1 MWLDPAERAPRRPP
15 WRNVTGDADER
26 FRRDY
31 TPAFLQYLSEGGERG
46 RRAAYELG
54 RRAISERLS
63 ILDLA
68 RIHHTVLLEVLKTHR
83 TSHELEHIARSASEF
98 LVEALAVFEMTQRGF
113 TELLSADRTHQDQL
127 RELQDLEQR
136 MAIEQ
141 AKGMLMERH
150 GLSAGSAEERIRQ
163 MAARQ
168 GITVDEVAARLGQ
181 PPSRR
186 QRRSGR

>member
-1 MWLDPAERAPRRPP
+1 
-15 WRNVTGDADER
+15 
-26 FRRDY
+26 
-31 TPAFLQYLSEGGERG
+31 
-46 RRAAYELG
+46 
-54 RRAISERLS
+54 
-63 ILDLA
+63 
-68 RIHHTVLLEVLKTHR
+68 
-83 TSHELEHIARSASEF
+83 
-98 LVEALAVFEMTQRGF
+98 
-113 TELLSADRTHQDQL
+113 
-127 RELQDLEQR
+127 

>member
-1 MWLDPAERAPRRPP
+1 
-15 WRNVTGDADER
+15 
-26 FRRDY
+26 
-31 TPAFLQYLSEGGERG
+31 
-46 RRAAYELG
+46 
-54 RRAISERLS
+54 
-63 ILDLA
+63 
-68 RIHHTVLLEVLKTHR
+68 
-83 TSHELEHIARSASEF
+83 
-98 LVEALAVFEMTQRGF
+98 MTQRGF
-113 TELLSADRTHQDQL
+113 TELLSTLRSDQDQL

>member
-1 MWLDPAERAPRRPP
+1 M
-15 WRNVTGDADER
+15 TGDPVAR

-31 TPAFLQYLSEGGERG
+31 VPAFLQYLSAGGEPG
-46 RRAAYELG
+46 RKRAYELG
-54 RRAISERLS
+54 RRAIGEHLS

-68 RIHHTVLLEVLKTHR
+68 RIHHSVLLEVLKTHR
-83 TSHELEHIARSASEF
+83 TPQELEHIAQAASEF

-113 TELLSADRTHQDQL
+113 TELLSADRTHQDQV